1 MKEDLGYPLSGEDQ
15 GREVENVEQ
24 VADVL
29 DSVSKPEKIFVFLEL
44 ARNESLPGIKER
56 SPVSGSTVHNYVDD
70 LHSVGLIDKR
80 EDYKVTKLGREVL
93 FLLFYLGEVKE
104 AVNREEVLEDQAFD
118 DEARLSMLDEAFETV
133 FDEEFAELYA
143 DRLG

>member
-15 GREVENVEQ
+15 GREVENMEQ

-56 SPVSGSTVHNYVDD
+56 SPV
-70 LHSVGLIDKR
+70 GLIDKR
-80 EDYKVTKLGREVL
+80 EDYKVTKLGREIL

-104 AVNREEVLEDQAFD
+104 AVNREEVLGEQAFD

-133 FDEEFAELYA
+133 FDEEFTELYA
-143 DRLG
+143 DRLD